1 MIVTCKPGC
10 TCGRHSKDKQG
21 PDTPYD
27 MPQHG
32 VSKGRFVPLGDG
44 SYKAAV
50 LSNGER

>member
-32 VSKGRFVPLGDG
+32 VPKGRFVPLGDG